1 MNISTQSK
9 LYKNST
15 QYSNMKNLPKIG
27 TPSNNLN
34 LNHQNLYDSA
44 TSFFNMTGKQLKPGT
59 ETTFSSNFF
68 TRNYEHYLEK
78 VKQRNKIYN
87 SSLKT
92 EAELNSL
99 LFKLKKYY
107 SEVIAI
113 NKKKEETLNFLK
125 TTLGF
130 EQFKLNQVIEFQD
143 IELPDEKISVR
154 NFNELKLTKNE
165 VEIQLRNL
173 MKEKQHL
180 DDLIKN
186 ASEYFKTIEYMCE
199 EEKNRFKEIK
209 GETNIIEQRI
219 NNVSQYQKIVDYNI
233 EKENIKL
240 SEEKI
245 LDDKLGKGLEVVD
258 EVNLDRKIKSENLNK
273 MLSEK
278 EKNVEELKN
287 RLLEI
292 KRITKLENMEYQNEI
307 KKKIE
312 KGKEFGENQKM
323 QEKKIVE
330 IIYCLYLIQN
340 YFINEEN
347 FDRKKMMKSLEYKL
361 LENKLFDIFLN
372 KKIFVQGRNTN
383 VGMPIS
389 PANSEKVLENNKF
402 KLDNNDDKSINNKLK
417 KSENDESEKE
427 GEKKDKIE
435 NKKTGPSIF
444 LTNLQ
449 KKLSVI
455 NIPLQILD
463 MQKENGPKSDE
474 IRSNSFRDKKTDI
487 FIYMNKIEKRKK
499 NINSRNKDTEKM
511 KKTKSD
517 SSNNNKIN
525 RSSGQN
531 NSPINTNT
539 NTNNNASK
547 KLNEIE
553 IPSLEEIKEKFALI
567 NINKKTL
574 FNYNNE
580 LTSKL
585 HFYKLQF
592 NQFHKKELQLEDQ
605 RSLYFQKASKVIEQ
619 NFLAFKQLVKFKPE
633 INQFINKHREFIEK
647 VKSINKKNK
656 LKEMNKIITK
666 MNPINNPEK
675 TQVLNNERNNENNKY
690 EINIQ
695 FSDNMDLLI
704 SSSIKIIMA
713 NRDFFM
719 KCYDY
724 LKQINSSLE
733 TITNIDKKDKIENLE
748 DNRKII
754 YENLKLLSEE
764 INELDELIQK
774 INKTKIKDK
783 IDLINYIKNL
793 INYSQTDEE
802 LKKMFD
808 INELNSD
815 LLYNFY
821 KDIEKNKIKS
831 VFYKQFKLK
840 GFPELD
846 TEFNHFLLNSEE
858 TIKHFQRIANIVKE
872 LENNSQINKIISKR
886 VTKTKKRTREMTKI
900 NTLNSTINKNGI
912 SKAGTELGKINNLR
926 YLQQNHVF
934 NGFSTMSLSINKDV
948 SYSELEFMSGGKVD
962 EDDIPDNYT
971 KKKIRKIR
979 KKRASSIEESIVN
992 KLYSPFLKKT
1002 SYLRQLNKNMKGIK
1016 SMTTLNCQANH
1027 TLRKRKS
1034 EVDILTHQ
1042 MYIYNNP
1049 LINPDKLANQTYN
1062 SLVGIAVRKHNK
1074 YKYDKNFLNPN
1085 LIY

>member
-1 MNISTQSK
+1 ME
-9 LYKNST
+9 
-15 QYSNMKNLPKIG
+15 P
-27 TPSNNLN
+27 
-34 LNHQNLYDSA
+34 
-44 TSFFNMTGKQLKPGT
+44 
-59 ETTFSSNFF
+59 E
-68 TRNYEHYLEK
+68 
-78 VKQRNKIYN
+78 
-87 SSLKT
+87 
-92 EAELNSL
+92 
-99 LFKLKKYY
+99 
-107 SEVIAI
+107 
-113 NKKKEETLNFLK
+113 
-125 TTLGF
+125 
-130 EQFKLNQVIEFQD
+130 
-143 IELPDEKISVR
+143 
-154 NFNELKLTKNE
+154 KNE
-165 VEIQLRNL
+165 EN
-173 MKEKQHL
+173 KEKQHL

-245 LDDKLGKGLEVVD
+245 LDDKVGKGLEVVD
-258 EVNLDRKIKSENLNK
+258 EVNLDRKIKSESLNK

-553 IPSLEEIKEKFALI
+553 IPSLEELKEKFALI
-567 NINKKTL
+567 NIN
-574 FNYNNE
+574 E
-580 LTSKL
+580 
-585 HFYKLQF
+585 
-592 NQFHKKELQLEDQ
+592 
-605 RSLYFQKASKVIEQ
+605 R
-619 NFLAFKQLVKFKPE
+619 
-633 INQFINKHREFIEK
+633 NKDSIEK
-647 VKSINKKNK
+647 NNNNLETKHKSLFAGNS
-656 LKEMNKIITK
+656 
-666 MNPINNPEK
+666 
-675 TQVLNNERNNENNKY
+675 
-690 EINIQ
+690 EINI
-695 FSDNMDLLI
+695 S
-704 SSSIKIIMA
+704 K
-713 NRDFFM
+713 
-719 KCYDY
+719 
-724 LKQINSSLE
+724 
-733 TITNIDKKDKIENLE
+733 
-748 DNRKII
+748 
-754 YENLKLLSEE
+754 
-764 INELDELIQK
+764 
-774 INKTKIKDK
+774 
-783 IDLINYIKNL
+783 NY
-793 INYSQTDEE
+793 
-802 LKKMFD
+802 
-808 INELNSD
+808 
-815 LLYNFY
+815 
-821 KDIEKNKIKS
+821 
-831 VFYKQFKLK
+831 
-840 GFPELD
+840 
-846 TEFNHFLLNSEE
+846 
-858 TIKHFQRIANIVKE
+858 
-872 LENNSQINKIISKR
+872 
-886 VTKTKKRTREMTKI
+886 
-900 NTLNSTINKNGI
+900 
-912 SKAGTELGKINNLR
+912 
-926 YLQQNHVF
+926 
-934 NGFSTMSLSINKDV
+934 
-948 SYSELEFMSGGKVD
+948 
-962 EDDIPDNYT
+962 
-971 KKKIRKIR
+971 
-979 KKRASSIEESIVN
+979 
-992 KLYSPFLKKT
+992 
-1002 SYLRQLNKNMKGIK
+1002 
-1016 SMTTLNCQANH
+1016 
-1027 TLRKRKS
+1027 RKS
-1034 EVDILTHQ
+1034 
-1042 MYIYNNP
+1042 
-1049 LINPDKLANQTYN
+1049 
-1062 SLVGIAVRKHNK
+1062 SKHSK
-1074 YKYDKNFLNPN
+1074 FW
-1085 LIY
+1085 